1 MDDNTIKILSI
12 IVTIVI
18 FIIGTVVAFH
28 KMKNEYDKELRKFDK
43 DLNEKIH
50 KLEIELVTLKGR
62 DENQQQII
70 NLFQSQI
77 LDHLPKIYDLI
88 NNTKKIK

>member
-1 MDDNTIKILSI
+1 MDLKDVGY
-12 IVTIVI
+12 IVGIV
-18 FIIGTVVAFH
+18 GTAIATFLTTKH
-28 KMKNEYDKELRKFDK
+28 NLKEYVRDKTDELK
-43 DLNEKIH
+43 DKIH
-50 KLEIELVTLKGR
+50 KQELELEKLKGR

-88 NNTKKIK
+88 NTQKKIK

>member
-1 MDDNTIKILSI
+1 MELDFKIIIPLISI
-12 IVTIVI
+12 L
-18 FIIGTVVAFH
+18 IGTVVAFY

-43 DLNEKIH
+43 ELNEKIH
-50 KLEIELVTLKGR
+50 TLEIELVKLKGR

-70 NLFQSQI
+70 NSFQTQV

-88 NNTKKIK
+88 NSQKKIK

>member
-1 MDDNTIKILSI
+1 MDLKDVGY
-12 IVTIVI
+12 IVGIVCTAI
-18 FIIGTVVAFH
+18 ATFLTTKH
-28 KMKNEYDKELRKFDK
+28 NLKEYVRDKTDELK
-43 DLNEKIH
+43 DKIH
-50 KLEIELVTLKGR
+50 KQELELEKLKGR

-88 NNTKKIK
+88 NTQKKIK

>member
-1 MDDNTIKILSI
+1 MELDFKIIIPLISI
-12 IVTIVI
+12 L
-18 FIIGTVVAFH
+18 IGTVVAFY

-43 DLNEKIH
+43 ELNEKIH
-50 KLEIELVTLKGR
+50 KLEIELEKLKGR

-70 NLFQSQI
+70 NSFQTQV

-88 NNTKKIK
+88 NSQKKIK